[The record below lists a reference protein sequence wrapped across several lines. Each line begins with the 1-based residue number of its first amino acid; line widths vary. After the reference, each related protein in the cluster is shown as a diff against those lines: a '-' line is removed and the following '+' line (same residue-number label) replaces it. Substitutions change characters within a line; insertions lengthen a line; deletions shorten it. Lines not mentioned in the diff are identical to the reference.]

1 MLNIFNYAHGGCIA
15 YLVDMSVSA
24 SLMLSIS
31 DPTITTR
38 CTSIPAIALEVYHGK
53 DPKPVTVSQSLAVYF
68 LGPSKAYVSPLVV
81 LLSGVNA
88 SAHPLAVVIDCGW

>member
-1 MLNIFNYAHGGCIA
+1 MLNIVNYTHGGCIA

-31 DPTITTR
+31 DPTITR
-38 CTSIPAIALEVYHGK
+38 CTSIPAVALEVYHGK

-81 LLSGVNA
+81 ILSGVNA
-88 SAHPLAVVIDCGW
+88 SAHPLAAVIDCG